1 MDRRDNE
8 EFSQYIQSAMQ
19 GEEEIGRREVTRE
32 GGVYTLVLSR
42 WDLSS
47 LYPGMILYTLRLLSG
62 EKSVTLFKTNSY
74 EYSPAAFLDA
84 GDVARKKL
92 DDWED
97 LLKDQGPGPFLS
109 RRETVRETGVEAGAD
124 VLVLQGSP
132 RADGNSGLL
141 ASWALE
147 EVEAAGFTGRVIFVH
162 DLMARPC
169 IGCYQCY
176 NTGTCTFQDDMTGVI
191 DALRQAGLLIV
202 CTPVYTSTVPAGL
215 KLVIDR
221 FQAFHAEMILAGDSR
236 AKRGLLFAV
245 AGRTGE
251 ENFTCVTRVVN
262 DFMRNIHIVPSGS
275 VLVDGLDH
283 KKDIRTIPG
292 VEEKTRELL
301 RRTLRKMTEQK
312 ASRPASGE
320 Q

>member
-1 MDRRDNE
+1 
-8 EFSQYIQSAMQ
+8 MQ
-19 GEEEIGRREVTRE
+19 GEEEIGRREIATD
-32 GGVYTLVLSR
+32 GGTYTLFLSR
-42 WDLSS
+42 RELSS
-47 LYPGMILYTLRLLSG
+47 LYPGMVLYTLRLLSG

-74 EYSPAAFLDA
+74 EYSPAASLDA

-92 DDWED
+92 DEWED
-97 LLKDQGPGPFLS
+97 LLKDHGPGPFLS
-109 RRETVRETGVEAGAD
+109 RREEVRETGGEAGAD

-141 ASWALE
+141 ASWALD
-147 EVEAAGFTGRVIFVH
+147 EVEAAGLTGRVIFVH

-176 NTGTCTFQDDMTGVI
+176 NTGTCTFQDDMTVVI
-191 DALRQAGLLIV
+191 DALRKAALLIV

-221 FQAFHAEMILAGDSR
+221 FQAYHAEMILAGVSW
-236 AKRGLLFAV
+236 AKRGLLLAV

-251 ENFTCVTRVVN
+251 DNFTCVTRVVN
-262 DFMRNIHIVPSGS
+262 DFMRNIHITPSGS
-275 VLVDGLDH
+275 VLVDGLDQ
-283 KKDIRTIPG
+283 KKDIRTIKG

-301 RRTLRKMTEQK
+301 RRTLAGMTEKRDFQQQQT
-312 ASRPASGE
+312 PAG
-320 Q
+320 

>member
-1 MDRRDNE
+1 
-8 EFSQYIQSAMQ
+8 MQ
-19 GEEEIGRREVTRE
+19 GEEEIGKREIATE
-32 GGVYTLVLSR
+32 GGTYTLSLSR
-42 WDLSS
+42 RDLSS
-47 LYPGMILYTLRLLSG
+47 LYPGMVLYTLRLLSG

-74 EYSPAAFLDA
+74 EYSPAASLDA
-84 GDVARKKL
+84 GDIARKKL
-92 DDWED
+92 DEWED
-97 LLKDQGPGPFLS
+97 LLKDQGPGHLLS
-109 RRETVRETGVEAGAD
+109 RREEVRETGGEAGAD

-147 EVEAAGFTGRVIFVH
+147 EVEAAGLAGRVIFVH

-176 NTGTCTFQDDMTGVI
+176 NTGTCTFQDEMTVVI
-191 DALRQAGLLIV
+191 DALRKAALLIV

-221 FQAFHAEMILAGDSR
+221 FQAYHAEMILAGVSW
-236 AKRGLLFAV
+236 AKRGLLLAV
-245 AGRTGE
+245 AGRTGKD
-251 ENFTCVTRVVN
+251 NFTCVTRVVN

-275 VLVDGLDH
+275 VLVDGLDQ

-301 RRTLRKMTEQK
+301 RRTLGNMKEKEAPGQ
-312 ASRPASGE
+312 
-320 Q
+320 

>member
-1 MDRRDNE
+1 
-8 EFSQYIQSAMQ
+8 MQ
-19 GEEEIGRREVTRE
+19 GEEEIGRREITTDHDT
-32 GGVYTLVLSR
+32 YTLALSR
-42 WDLSS
+42 RDLSF

-62 EKSVTLFKTNSY
+62 DRSLILFRTNSY
-74 EYSPAAFLDA
+74 EYSPGSSLDPVKIA
-84 GDVARKKL
+84 GKKM

-97 LLKDQGPGPFLS
+97 LLKDQGPGTLLS
-109 RRETVRETGVEAGAD
+109 RREEVRMPEEKGPD
-124 VLVLQGSP
+124 VLILQGSP

-147 EVEAAGFTGRVIFVH
+147 ETEVAGFTGRVIFVH

-191 DALRQAGLLIV
+191 DALRQAGLLVV

-221 FQAFHAEMILAGDSR
+221 FQAFHAETILAGGSR
-236 AKRGLLFAV
+236 ARRGLLFAV
-245 AGRTGE
+245 AGRSGE
-251 ENFTCVTRVVN
+251 DNFTCMTRVVN
-262 DFMRNIHIVPSGS
+262 DFMRNIRMTPSGS
-275 VLVDGLDH
+275 VLVDGLDQ

-301 RRTLRKMTEQK
+301 RRTLKSMTEQK
-312 ASRPASGE
+312 ASRPVSGE

>member
-1 MDRRDNE
+1 MW
-8 EFSQYIQSAMQ
+8 
-19 GEEEIGRREVTRE
+19 GEEEIGRRGITTKE
-32 GGVYTLVLSR
+32 GTYTLVLSQS
-42 WDLSS
+42 DLSS

-62 EKSVTLFKTNSY
+62 DRSVILFRTNSY
-74 EYSPAAFLDA
+74 EYSPGSSLDPVKIA
-84 GDVARKKL
+84 GKKM

-97 LLKDQGPGPFLS
+97 LLKDQGPGTLLS
-109 RRETVRETGVEAGAD
+109 RREEVRMPEEKGPD
-124 VLVLQGSP
+124 VLILQGSP
-132 RADGNSGLL
+132 RANGNSGLL

-147 EVEAAGFTGRVIFVH
+147 ETEAAGFSGRVIYVN
-162 DLMARPC
+162 DLMVRPC

-176 NTGTCTFQDDMTGVI
+176 NTGTCTFQDDMSGVI
-191 DALRQAGLLIV
+191 DAFRHAALLIV

-221 FQAFHAEMILAGDSR
+221 FQAYHAEMILAGDSR
-236 AKRGLLFAV
+236 VKRGLLFAV

-251 ENFTCVTRVVN
+251 DNFTCVTRVVN
-262 DFMRNIHIVPSGS
+262 DFMRNIHIIPSGS
-275 VLVDGLDH
+275 VLVDGLDQ

-301 RRTLRKMTEQK
+301 RRTLRSMTEQK
-312 ASRPASGE
+312 ASRAVSGE

>member
-1 MDRRDNE
+1 
-8 EFSQYIQSAMQ
+8 MQ
-19 GEEEIGRREVTRE
+19 GEEEIGRREIITE
-32 GGVYTLVLSR
+32 GGTYSLVLSR
-42 WDLSS
+42 RDLSS
-47 LYPGMILYTLRLLSG
+47 LYPGMILYNLRLITG
-62 EKSVTLFKTNSY
+62 EQSMTLFRTNSY
-74 EYSPAAFLDA
+74 EYSPAASLNA
-84 GDVARKKL
+84 GDIAQKKL
-92 DDWED
+92 DEWED
-97 LLKDQGPGPFLS
+97 LLKDHRAGPSIS
-109 RRETVRETGVEAGAD
+109 RREEAREPGAETGTD

-147 EVEAAGFTGRVIFVH
+147 EVEAAGLTGRVIFVN

-176 NTGTCTFQDDMTGVI
+176 NIGTCTFQDEMTGVI

-221 FQAFHAEMILAGDSR
+221 FQAYHAEMILAGDSR

-251 ENFTCVTRVVN
+251 DNFTCVTRVVN
-262 DFMRNIHIVPSGS
+262 DFMRNIHIIPSGS
-275 VLVDGLDH
+275 VLVDGLDQ

-292 VEEKTRELL
+292 VEEKTRKLL
-301 RRTLRKMTEQK
+301 RKTLKTMTEQK
-312 ASRPASGE
+312 PSRPVSGE
-320 Q
+320 R